1 MDLHDSHEEHCHV
14 EHGGDAQGDLLPGL
28 GWNQENKPEIRF
40 FNIHQNQ
47 KCNLFQ
53 ECDALG
59 EELHTYLSPYNLVL
73 CQISYM
79 KDQGKMQPFDIIS
92 FV

>member
-40 FNIHQNQ
+40 FNIHQ

-53 ECDALG
+53 ECNAL
-59 EELHTYLSPYNLVL
+59 Y
-73 CQISYM
+73 
-79 KDQGKMQPFDIIS
+79 
-92 FV
+92 

>member
-73 CQISYM
+73 
-79 KDQGKMQPFDIIS
+79 
-92 FV
+92 